1 METTH
6 LTPAA
11 FWNDAGI
18 HVALPPDRA
27 DEAAGLREFA
37 RDELGAAG
45 WCFFQTSGSEGQR
58 KWVGLTKGALLTSAR
73 AVNAHFGI
81 TKRDHWLL
89 ALPIHHVGGF
99 GILARSFVS
108 GSQVT
113 KLEGKWDARRFVQ
126 QCAAV
131 EATLASLV
139 PTQVFDLVAAQ
150 LVAPKSLRAVLVGG
164 GATSHELAQA
174 AQQLGWP
181 VCRTY
186 GMTET
191 ASQVA
196 AQTEVG
202 GEMEVLPIWEVST
215 DAEGVMTVRGG
226 ALARGYA
233 VQEAGRWCWEPTD
246 EGRGLRTRDRVQLWQ
261 DGARR
266 LLRFTS
272 REANTI
278 KILGELVALEP
289 IQARVE
295 AIRLNLGMREG
306 EAVICDV
313 PDERTEAKLALAVAA
328 MDAADAERLRAALNQ
343 TLRPF
348 EQVESLHWLPAIPRS
363 ELGKVLLPD
372 LRALLT
378 SRRG

>member
-6 LTPAA
+6 LTSAA
-11 FWNDAGI
+11 FWNGAGV

-27 DEAAGLREFA
+27 DEAAGLMEFA
-37 RDELGAAG
+37 KGELGAAG
-45 WCFFQTSGSEGQR
+45 WCFFQTSGSEGLR
-58 KWVGLTKGALLTSAR
+58 KWVGLTKEALLISAR

-81 TKRDHWLL
+81 SESDHWLL
-89 ALPIHHVGGF
+89 ALPVHHVGGF
-99 GILARSFVS
+99 GILTRSFAS
-108 GSQVT
+108 GSRVT
-113 KLEGKWDARRFVQ
+113 RMEGKWEARRFVQ

-139 PTQVFDLVAAQ
+139 PTQVFDLVAAH
-150 LVAPKSLRAVLVGG
+150 LAAPKSLRAVLVGG
-164 GATSHELAQA
+164 GATSLELELAA
-174 AQQLGWP
+174 RKLGWP

-196 AQTEVG
+196 AQTVEG
-202 GEMEVLPIWEVST
+202 GEMAVLPVWEVST
-215 DAEGVMTVRGG
+215 DTEGVLTVRGA
-226 ALARGYA
+226 ALARGHA
-233 VQEAGRWCWEPTD
+233 VQEDAGWHWEPID
-246 EGRGLRTRDRVQLWQ
+246 QGRGLRTRDRVQLWQ
-261 DGARR
+261 EGSRR

-295 AIRLNLGMREG
+295 AIRLDLDMSQG

-313 PDERTEAKLALAVAA
+313 PDERTEARLVLAVTN
-328 MDAADAERLRAALNQ
+328 MDTAEAQRLCAALNQ

-348 EQVESLHWLPAIPRS
+348 EQVASVHQMPTIPRS

-372 LRALLT
+372 LRLLLT
-378 SRRG
+378 PQGG